1 MYFSYSYLNYCF
13 HIWGN
18 TFITKLNKINI
29 LQKNSTKKYI

>member
-1 MYFSYSYLNYCF
+1 MYSAFFYSHLNYFS

-29 LQKNSTKKYI
+29 LQKKDD